1 MATTNSVNLTSGYV
15 TTCSDGGYYTYD
27 STTNVFKKK
36 EEDKKLT
43 IKDVIYHDP
52 ATIVYFSDGSKEV
65 VKRCEFDEYD
75 EQTGLLMCVAKKF
88 LGKDDFHKMLKKYV
102 KDY

>member
-1 MATTNSVNLTSGYV
+1 MTNNSVNLTSGYV
-15 TTCSDGGYYTYD
+15 TTYTGDGTWTYD
-27 STTNVFKKK
+27 TKTGVCKKK
-36 EEDKKLT
+36 EPEKLT
-43 IKDVIYHDP
+43 VKDVIYHDP
-52 ATIVYFSDGSKEV
+52 ATIVYFSDGSREV

-102 KDY
+102 KDYE

>member
-1 MATTNSVNLTSGYV
+1 MANNSLSTSRYV
-15 TTCSDGGYYTYD
+15 TATYD
-27 STTNVFKKK
+27 YSTNTYSIKK
-36 EEDKKLT
+36 EDKKLT
-43 IKDVIYHDP
+43 VKEVIYNDP

-65 VKRCEFDEYD
+65 VKRCPEDEYD